1 MKQSPASRGQSTSE
15 GYRGKTLETFG
26 VSTSVASRLET
37 FVVYLDRWR
46 KVTNLISDA
55 DFSNIWERHIVDSIQ
70 IFRHAPAARCWLD
83 IGTGGG
89 FPGVVIAIFLSET
102 VGAAVHCVESD
113 KRKCAFLR
121 QVSRA
126 VDVPAFVHSGRIEEI
141 TPKMI
146 SPVDA
151 VTARAVA
158 PLPKLIELS
167 KIWIERNAIGIFPV
181 GKLSGST
188 SLIKIPL
195 TPNVEVEYHVSVTDS
210 TSWIA
215 RVTRA

>member
-1 MKQSPASRGQSTSE
+1 MKQSSASRRQSTSE
-15 GYRGKTLETFG
+15 EYRTKILETFG
-26 VSTSVASRLET
+26 VSTRVASRLDT

-46 KVTNLISDA
+46 KVTNIISDA

-89 FPGVVIAIFLSET
+89 FPGLVIAMFLSER
-102 VGAAVHCVESD
+102 VGAAIHCVESD

-121 QVSRA
+121 QVARA
-126 VDVPAFVHSGRIEEI
+126 VDAPAFVHSGRIEEI
-141 TPKMI
+141 TPQMI

-167 KIWIERNAIGIFPV
+167 KIWIDRNAIGVFPV
-181 GKLSGST
+181 GKLYGST

-195 TPNVEVEYHVSVTDS
+195 TPNVEVEYHVCVTDS
-210 TSWIA
+210 TSRIA